1 MRKRSSL
8 ALLAIATLAVAVVTG
23 LGAGAAFAGE
33 VTGNCNHSDNAK
45 AQENCKGQ
53 EAGDGTR
60 VSNGSSWCSFS
71 GQNDDPAEPGPGGGN
86 SQSYGQLVSKGAIDP
101 SELKGTGDSPGTTC
115 NKNKEGGP
123 FPGAPE
129 SVPKKQG

>member
-8 ALLAIATLAVAVVTG
+8 ALLAIATFAVAVVTG

-33 VTGNCNHSDNAK
+33 VTGNCNNADNAK

-53 EAGDGTR
+53 EGGEGTR

-71 GQNDDPAEPGPGGGN
+71 DRTTIRLKRRAPVVGTRRLGTHVPSQGGPGP
-86 SQSYGQLVSKGAIDP
+86 DP
-101 SELKGTGDSPGTTC
+101 SELKGRQSQSWHDM
-115 NKNKEGGP
+115 
-123 FPGAPE
+123 
-129 SVPKKQG
+129 Q